1 MKTLLISG
9 GLTGI
14 GKSIVET
21 FLHNNYKVI
30 SISRKS
36 NMTLKHK
43 FFEHFQLDISDYSKC
58 EIFVEYLKI
67 ENIKIDVLINNAGI
81 TNDSFL
87 HKMSKESWDSVINI
101 NLNGTFY
108 LTKLLSNQLL
118 DNENASIINISSIVA
133 SYGNIGQS
141 NYVASKAAIE
151 GLTKVWA
158 KELALKN
165 INLRVNCISPGFIDT
180 EMIRKVPKDILKSI
194 TEKVTLKR
202 LGKPEEVAKL
212 ALFLASD
219 DASYITG
226 QIIHINGGLVL

>member
-14 GKSIVET
+14 GKSIVDI
-21 FLHNNYKVI
+21 FLKNNYKVI

-36 NMTLKHK
+36 NLTLKHK
-43 FFEHFQLDISDYSKC
+43 FFQHFQLNISDYSKC
-58 EIFVEYLKI
+58 KIFIEYLKK
-67 ENIKIDVLINNAGI
+67 ENIIIDVLINNAGI

-87 HKMSKESWDSVINI
+87 HKMSKETWDSVINV

-108 LTKLLSNQLL
+108 LTQLLSNQLI
-118 DNENASIINISSIVA
+118 EREHASIINISSIVA

-158 KELALKN
+158 KEFALKN
-165 INLRVNCISPGFIDT
+165 NNIRVNCISPGFIHT
-180 EMIRKVPKDILKSI
+180 EMIRKVPNDILKSI
-194 TEKVTLKR
+194 TDKVTLKR

-226 QIIHINGGLVL
+226 QIIHVNGGLVL